1 MTALLHDLQRYS
13 IDFHSVVPFDPGRD
27 QLSAINLTA
36 SNTLLTEELVADTE
50 AFSVYVDDERHRR
63 ACRYLIGGY
72 GEHRT
77 IYSRSAV
84 FDQEEEPRRLH
95 LGLDIWGEAGTP
107 VMAAIDGS
115 VHSFAFNNQFGDY
128 GATIILEHQWRGYRF
143 YSLYGHLA
151 LADLQLQVG
160 QRVAAGAVLAHFGVP
175 EENGW
180 WPPHLHI
187 QLMVDIEGKSGDYP
201 GVCRYADKDRYL
213 ANCPDPDLFCR
224 LYQYI

>member
-13 IDFHSVVPFDPGRD
+13 IDFHSVVPFEPARD

-36 SNTLLTEELVADTE
+36 SNNALTEELVKDIE
-50 AFSVYVDDERHRR
+50 AFSTYINDERLNR

-77 IYSRSAV
+77 IYGRSAV
-84 FDQEEEPRRLH
+84 FDQGEEPRRLH

-107 VMAAIDGS
+107 VMASIDGS
-115 VHSFAFNNQFGDY
+115 VHSFAFNDQYGDY
-128 GATIILEHQWRGYRF
+128 GATIILEHQWRGHHF

-151 LADLQLQVG
+151 LGDLRLAVG
-160 QRVAAGAVLAHFGVP
+160 DRITAGMVFAHFGIP

-187 QLMVDIEGKSGDYP
+187 QLIMDMEGKAGDYP
-201 GVCRYADKDRYL
+201 GVCRYSEKERYL
-213 ANCPDPDLFCR
+213 ANCLDPDLFCR
-224 LYQYI
+224 LYRYV

>member
-115 VHSFAFNNQFGDY
+115 VHSFAFHNRQTDY
-128 GATIILEHQWRGYRF
+128 
-143 YSLYGHLA
+143 
-151 LADLQLQVG
+151 
-160 QRVAAGAVLAHFGVP
+160 
-175 EENGW
+175 
-180 WPPHLHI
+180 
-187 QLMVDIEGKSGDYP
+187 
-201 GVCRYADKDRYL
+201 
-213 ANCPDPDLFCR
+213 
-224 LYQYI
+224 